1 MSIIKIALTGK
12 MRSGKDTVAVH
23 LAFEHGFEY
32 PIAFGDKLKRTFHEL
47 FPWVSAQSK
56 PREGYQR
63 FGQLIRKEFDEDVW
77 VKHLAST
84 VEFLEDSR
92 KTRGIVITDLRQPNE
107 YEWCHANGFIIVR
120 VTAPDELR
128 IARAKAAGDNFSA
141 DDLAHETERHV
152 DRFEVDYEIAN
163 DGTVDE
169 LTAKVDEIIDD
180 IKRKVGGNYGR
191 EN

>member
-1 MSIIKIALTGK
+1 MNIIKIALTGK
-12 MRSGKDTVAVH
+12 MRSGKDTVALH

-63 FGQLIRKEFDEDVW
+63 FGQLIRKEFDENVW

-107 YEWCHANGFIIVR
+107 YEWCRANGFIIVR

-128 IARAKAAGDNFSA
+128 LERARLAGDNFTEA
-141 DDLAHETERHV
+141 DLAHETEQWV
-152 DRFEVDYEIAN
+152 DGFDADFVIVN
-163 DGTVDE
+163 DGSVDE
-169 LTAKVDEIIDD
+169 LKAKVDEVIVQ
-180 IKRKVGGNYGR
+180 IK
-191 EN
+191 EAD

>member
-12 MRSGKDTVAVH
+12 MRSGKDTVALH

-47 FPWVSAQSK
+47 FPWVFAQSK

-63 FGQLIRKEFDEDVW
+63 FGQLIREEFDENVW

-107 YEWCHANGFIIVR
+107 YEWCRANGFIIVR

-152 DRFEVDYEIAN
+152 DRFEVDYEIVN
-163 DGTVDE
+163 DGTLAE
-169 LTAKVDEIIDD
+169 LEAQVNIMMAEI
-180 IKRKVGGNYGR
+180 GG
-191 EN
+191 

>member
-12 MRSGKDTVAVH
+12 MRSGKDTVAMH

-63 FGQLIRKEFDEDVW
+63 FGQLIREEFDENVW

-84 VEFLEDSR
+84 VELLEDSR

-128 IARAKAAGDNFSA
+128 IARAKAAGDVFT
-141 DDLAHETERHV
+141 DDELSHETERYV
-152 DRFEVDYEIAN
+152 DEFEADYEIVN

-169 LTAKVDEIIDD
+169 LKAKIDELMNEIR
-180 IKRKVGGNYGR
+180 RKGAAK
-191 EN
+191 

>member
-1 MSIIKIALTGK
+1 MNIIKIALTGK
-12 MRSGKDTVAVH
+12 MRSGKDTVAMH

-63 FGQLIRKEFDEDVW
+63 FGQLIREEFDENVW

-107 YEWCHANGFIIVR
+107 YEWCRANGFIIVR

-128 IARAKAAGDNFSA
+128 IARAKAAGDVFA
-141 DDLAHETERHV
+141 EEDLAHDTESHV
-152 DRFEVDYEIAN
+152 NEYEVDYEIHN
-163 DGTVDE
+163 DGTIAD
-169 LTAKVDEIIDD
+169 LDTKVDEMMDE
-180 IKRKVGGNYGR
+180 IKRKGAV
-191 EN
+191 E